1 MILAIVSVALIWIIL
16 VDGFEALVY
25 PRRVA
30 HRYRLARLYYR
41 SAWAFW
47 TTVFRRERFM
57 AVFGPLSL
65 IGLLVIWAVGLVFAF
80 GLLHLALET
89 PVHRISGD
97 RPATLFTYLYFSGS
111 TFFTLGL
118 GDVTPLNTIGKV
130 LAVTEAGVGFG
141 FLAMVIGYLPV
152 LYNHFS
158 SREIGISLLDARA
171 GSPPSAAEFLKR
183 LARRGK
189 LADTD
194 RFFEE
199 WETWAAQLLE
209 SHISF
214 PVLAYYRSQHDNQ
227 SWLAALTFMLDTS
240 ALVLAAVETPHRH
253 QARLTFSAARHAV
266 VDMALVFNVPPKE
279 SEQRLPAESWQRL
292 QKELAALGVE
302 LRPSAAAEAK
312 FAELRLA
319 YEPFVNS
326 LARYFGLRL
335 PEILRASPGVDNWQ
349 TSAWTRRLAGIY
361 DLAPGDHFE

>member
-1 MILAIVSVALIWIIL
+1 MILAIASVALILIIL

-30 HRYRLARLYYR
+30 HRFRLARVYYR

-47 TTVFRRERFM
+47 TTVFRREKYM

-65 IGLLVIWAVGLVFAF
+65 IGLLVIWAMGMILAF
-80 GLLHLALET
+80 GLLHLALEI

-97 RPATLFTYLYFSGS
+97 GPATLLTYLYMSGS

-118 GDVTPLNTIGKV
+118 GDVTPLSTLGKILV
-130 LAVTEAGVGFG
+130 VTEAGVGFG

-158 SREIGISLLDARA
+158 SREISISLLDARA

-183 LARRGK
+183 LARKRK
-189 LADTD
+189 LADID
-194 RFFEE
+194 RYLEE
-199 WETWAAQLLE
+199 WECWAAQLLE

-253 QARLTFSAARHAV
+253 HARLTFAAARHAV
-266 VDMALVFNVPPKE
+266 VDMALIFRIPPHE
-279 SEQRLPAESWQRL
+279 GAPRFTAEGWTRLER
-292 QKELAALGVE
+292 ELREAGVE
-302 LRPSAAAEAK
+302 LRPAEAAEAK
-312 FAELRLA
+312 FADLRLA
-319 YEPFVNS
+319 YEPFVGS

-335 PEILRASPGVDNWQ
+335 PEIMLATPGVDNWQ

>member
-1 MILAIVSVALIWIIL
+1 MILAIVAVALIWIIL
-16 VDGFEALVY
+16 VDGFESLVY

-30 HRYRLARLYYR
+30 HRYRLARVYYR
-41 SAWAFW
+41 TAWAFW

-65 IGLLVIWAVGLVFAF
+65 IGLLVIWALGLIVAF

-89 PVHRISGD
+89 PVHRITGD
-97 RPATLFTYLYFSGS
+97 GPDTLPTYLYMSGS

-118 GDVTPLNTIGKV
+118 GDVTPLSTLGRILV
-130 LAVTEAGVGFG
+130 VIEAGVGFG

-158 SREIGISLLDARA
+158 RREISISLLDARA
-171 GSPPSAAEFLKR
+171 GSPPSAAEFLRR
-183 LARRGK
+183 LARKRK
-189 LADTD
+189 LTD
-194 RFFEE
+194 MDRYLEE
-199 WETWAAQLLE
+199 WECWSAQLLE
-209 SHISF
+209 SYISF

-227 SWLAALTFMLDTS
+227 SWLAALTFMLDSS
-240 ALVLAAVETPHRH
+240 ALILAAVETAQRH
-253 QARLTFSAARHAV
+253 HARLTFAAARHAV
-266 VDMALVFNVPPKE
+266 VDMALIFRIPPHE
-279 SEQRLPAESWQRL
+279 GAPRLTPEGWTRL
-292 QKELAALGVE
+292 EKELREAGVE
-302 LRPSAAAEAK
+302 LRPTEAAEAK

-326 LARYFGLRL
+326 LAGYFGLRL
-335 PEILRASPGVDNWQ
+335 PEILPASTGVDNWQ

>member
-1 MILAIVSVALIWIIL
+1 VILAITSVAIILIIL

-30 HRYRLARLYYR
+30 HRFRLARVYYR
-41 SAWAFW
+41 TAWAFW
-47 TTVFRRERFM
+47 TTVFRREKYM

-65 IGLLVIWAVGLVFAF
+65 IGLLVIWAIGMILAF
-80 GLLHLALET
+80 GVLHHALEI
-89 PVHRISGD
+89 PVRSGD
-97 RPATLFTYLYFSGS
+97 GPTTLLTYLYMSGS

-118 GDVTPLNTIGKV
+118 GDVTPLSTLGKILV
-130 LAVTEAGVGFG
+130 VIEAGVGFG

-158 SREIGISLLDARA
+158 SREISISLLDARA

-183 LARRGK
+183 LARKKK
-189 LADTD
+189 LADMD
-194 RFFEE
+194 RYLEE
-199 WETWAAQLLE
+199 WECWSAQLLE

-227 SWLAALTFMLDTS
+227 SWLAALTFMLDAS
-240 ALVLAAVETPHRH
+240 ALVLAAVETPQRH
-253 QARLTFSAARHAV
+253 HARLTFAAARHAA
-266 VDMALVFNVPPKE
+266 VDMALVFRIPPQDGQPRFDRE
-279 SEQRLPAESWQRL
+279 AWTRLE
-292 QKELAALGVE
+292 KALREAGVE
-302 LRPSAAAEAK
+302 LRPGSDAEAK

-319 YEPFVNS
+319 YEPFVAS

-335 PEILRASPGVDNWQ
+335 PEILLASPGVDNWQ